1 MLELMPDGETFKK
14 LTRGQ
19 SAALE
24 RYYKREKDGL
34 LEKTLPNLVGA
45 GIPILVGV
53 GVVAIAYVFKE
64 QLVEEKDKFIGGI
77 GQFIN
82 EGIWQN
88 VVAPVLE
95 IIPQTPNTPEY
106 VKVGDRMIGP
116 LTLCKRWET
125 DIAEIEEKNGG
136 GIARAL
142 AIRQMGKLGCD
153 RPKFVEVG
161 EWGRVTGL

>member
-1 MLELMPDGETFKK
+1 MGLELMPDGETFKK
-14 LTRGQ
+14 LGAAQ

-24 RYYKREKDGL
+24 RYYKREKDSL
-34 LEKTLPNLVGA
+34 LDKTVPNLVGA

-53 GVVAIAYVFKE
+53 AVVAIAYVFKE
-64 QLVEEKDKFIGGI
+64 QLVEEKDKFIGGV
-77 GQFIN
+77 GQFVN

-106 VKVGDRMIGP
+106 VNGVGP

-125 DIAEIEEKNGG
+125 DIVEIEQKNGG

-142 AIRQMGKLGCD
+142 AIRQMGKLGCS
-153 RPKFVEVG
+153 RPSFVDAG